1 MSDKVCQN
9 GNGTA
14 AKLLTNGIANGVDE
28 KKRGENCGRF
38 LQCEGGI
45 LGRYT
50 YDVLQEIANHLLAR
64 TQLRPKIGIILGTG
78 LGSLANQLTDADY
91 IDYQTIPHF
100 PVSTVEGHVG
110 RLIFGYLKGVPV
122 MCMQGRFHYYEG
134 YPLAKCAMPVR
145 VMKLVGCSHL
155 IATNAAGGL
164 HPDYKVGDIMLMK
177 DHINIMGFA
186 GNNPLQGPND
196 SRFGPRFPN
205 MFNAYDFKLLKK
217 AKEIGRDIGI
227 ENNLHE
233 GVYIC
238 LGGPNFETVAELKM
252 LRIWGV
258 DAVGMS
264 TVHEIT
270 TAVHCGMTCFAFS
283 LITNLCIP
291 SYDLEESPC
300 HEDIVG
306 IGKRQENTLTELVSR
321 MAKHIHM
328 ELKK

>member
-1 MSDKVCQN
+1 MTDKIRLN
-9 GNGTA
+9 GNGVDVNGTA
-14 AKLLTNGIANGVDE
+14 TTTMINGIDENEKIAGVFYYAKE
-28 KKRGENCGRF
+28 ASG
-38 LQCEGGI
+38 
-45 LGRYT
+45 YT
-50 YDVLQEIANHLLAR
+50 YDTLQEIANHLLGR
-64 TQLRPKIGIILGTG
+64 TKLRPKIGIILGTG

-134 YPLAKCAMPVR
+134 YPLAKCSMPVR

-164 HPDYKVGDIMLMK
+164 NPKYKVGDIMLMK

-205 MFNAYDFKLLKK
+205 LVNAYDSKLLKK
-217 AKEIGRDIGI
+217 AKQIGQDIGF
-227 ENNLHE
+227 ENSLHE

-264 TVHEIT
+264 TVHEVT
-270 TAVHCGMTCFAFS
+270 TARHCGMTCFAFS
-283 LITNLCIP
+283 LITNICVP
-291 SYDLEESPC
+291 EYDDEETPC
-300 HEDIVG
+300 HDDIVC
-306 IGKRQENTLTELVSR
+306 IGQRRESTLIELVQR

-328 ELKK
+328 ELKQ